1 MLGLD
6 GAQMASA
13 WATRTGAGPSHMAG
27 IALTVTLSDS
37 ANTKAKK
44 LTYLAVIPV
53 ARLLLACMR
62 YNEVEESG
70 TDLRVGL
77 LKREESYPGKE
88 RSLMSHRQNKGALSG
103 IFGGLS
109 GGVFFFGLAIAI
121 VSGHFLPVFFAALAL
136 TSLVGSLASLNAQGI
151 YGGFQGFV
159 FLMGLAILAFTGWWW
174 PGILILLGIASIL
187 GTLNIPGIAGF
198 LGLGILSRNS
208 QQPKEASQPANHRYE
223 GGYQPQQPPVTYQEG
238 ASEYQYPSP
247 SGEQPYE
254 QPQTQYPQEMPPQ

>member
-1 MLGLD
+1 
-6 GAQMASA
+6 
-13 WATRTGAGPSHMAG
+13 
-27 IALTVTLSDS
+27 
-37 ANTKAKK
+37 
-44 LTYLAVIPV
+44 
-53 ARLLLACMR
+53 
-62 YNEVEESG
+62 
-70 TDLRVGL
+70 VGL
-77 LKREESYPGKE
+77 LHREESYPGKE
-88 RSLMSHRQNKGALSG
+88 QSIMANRQNKGAWSG

-121 VSGHFLPVFFAALAL
+121 VSGHFLPVFFATLAF

-159 FLMGLAILAFTGWWW
+159 FLMGLAILALTGWWW

-187 GTLNIPGIAGF
+187 GTLNIPGIAGL

-208 QQPKEASQPANHRYE
+208 RKPQEAYQPADHRYE

-238 ASEYQYPSP
+238 AYEYQYPSP
-247 SGEQPYE
+247 SVEQPYE

>member
-1 MLGLD
+1 
-6 GAQMASA
+6 MA
-13 WATRTGAGPSHMAG
+13 
-27 IALTVTLSDS
+27 
-37 ANTKAKK
+37 N
-44 LTYLAVIPV
+44 
-53 ARLLLACMR
+53 
-62 YNEVEESG
+62 
-70 TDLRVGL
+70 
-77 LKREESYPGKE
+77 
-88 RSLMSHRQNKGALSG
+88 RQNKGALSG

-121 VSGHFLPVFFAALAL
+121 VSGHFLPVFFATLAF

-159 FLMGLAILAFTGWWW
+159 FLMGLAILALTGWWW

-187 GTLNIPGIAGF
+187 GTLNIPGIAGL

-208 QQPKEASQPANHRYE
+208 RKPKEAYQPDDQRYE

-238 ASEYQYPSP
+238 AYEYQYPSP
-247 SGEQPYE
+247 SVEQPYE

>member
-1 MLGLD
+1 MF
-6 GAQMASA
+6 
-13 WATRTGAGPSHMAG
+13 G
-27 IALTVTLSDS
+27 IALTVILSDS

-77 LKREESYPGKE
+77 LNREESYPGKE
-88 RSLMSHRQNKGALSG
+88 QSIMANRQNKGALSG

-121 VSGHFLPVFFAALAL
+121 VSGHFLPVFFATLAF

-159 FLMGLAILAFTGWWW
+159 FLMGLAILALTGWWW

-223 GGYQPQQPPVTYQEG
+223 GGYQPQPPPVTYQEG

-247 SGEQPYE
+247 SEEQPYE
-254 QPQTQYPQEMPPQ
+254 QPQTHYPQEMPPQ